1 MQGELAA
8 ALSGVAAAVSTLAAF
23 LVCSA
28 RPKRRAPPG
37 ALTLRSTAA
46 QWGELLAAAA
56 RRICSFGSACHGG
69 VAGGHG
75 LFAHTEAVH
84 GLPPPPAGATLR
96 HVAVVMRHADRAPV
110 TGGLKRSMGPHI
122 DRRYLDYWVRA
133 MPQPEEA
140 AAAAA
145 AFPVAGTAS
154 ASAGGTNRDLA
165 WPYGLLT
172 HLGARQARSAGADLR
187 SYVGS
192 YGAGGGLTPA
202 GVRCTA
208 SPAPR
213 TQQTA
218 QWVLSGLLPGQGA
231 GTVQVEVPQGAGQ
244 VLVLDPRSTT
254 PEQEPYLQAV
264 RRYGG
269 ALAPPIVDPAVTQ
282 LIREKLEV
290 PGNFGMQDAVD
301 RTREV
306 CSCHLAHGLP
316 LPSGVD
322 ADALALL
329 RAADVATQLHAAAR
343 APLLRLLVGPLLRAL
358 CESAG
363 RAAETPSELCDLALW
378 VGHDSTLHKLLALLG
393 LHDGEWPPYCAAV
406 TLELAVRP
414 TFRGRPKQFLRLS
427 YRGKVWQPTGLVDSG
442 GGWLPAKRALG
453 ELLSLA
459 GDEAADIRG
468 ADDLAS
474 GSRTPLMSPR

>member
-23 LVCSA
+23 QRAPGGPHPALHRGAVGRAPRRRRPPHLQLRQRLPRGRGGRA
-28 RPKRRAPPG
+28 RAVRPHRGRARAPPAPRRG
-37 ALTLRSTAA
+37 HSAPRGSRD
-46 QWGELLAAAA
+46 AA
-56 RRICSFGSACHGG
+56 RRPRP
-69 VAGGHG
+69 GHRG
-75 LFAHTEAVH
+75 PEA
-84 GLPPPPAGATLR
+84 L
-96 HVAVVMRHADRAPV
+96 HVAAH
-110 TGGLKRSMGPHI
+110 
-122 DRRYLDYWVRA
+122 RRRWVRA